1 MVEVYVDGSS
11 LGNPG
16 RVGIGY
22 IIYSEGKLIKEESLC
37 LGVQT
42 NNFAEYMAFI
52 FSLVD
57 VLNCGYK
64 TCRVYSDSQLVC
76 EQIKGKYKVKNK
88 NIFPLY
94 LLVKKIISGFE
105 KFEVTHIEREK
116 NTLADK
122 LAKKGAS
129 ALENLRI

>member
-1 MVEVYVDGSS
+1 MVEVYVDGAS

-22 IIYSEGKLIKEESLC
+22 VIYSGGKLIKEESLF

-52 FSLVD
+52 FSLAD
-57 VLNCGYK
+57 VLNSGYK
-64 TCRVYSDSQLVC
+64 SCRVYSDSELLSK
-76 EQIKGKYKVKNK
+76 QIKGEYKVKNK

-94 LLVKKIISGFE
+94 LLAKKMISGLE
-105 KFEVTHIEREK
+105 KVEIIHIKREK
-116 NTLADK
+116 NTRADR

-129 ALENLRI
+129 ALESS